1 MTEDFDLTAT
11 PKLGFGLMRLPLQ
24 GERIDLDQVSR
35 MADLFIKQGFSYFD
49 TAYVYHGGK
58 SETAFRQAVA
68 LRHPRSAFT
77 IADKLPAW
85 ELKQPADV
93 DRIFNEQLERCGVS
107 YFDFYLL
114 HSINAEHLKI
124 YESMDC
130 FKWGQEM
137 KAQGKIRYF
146 GFSFH
151 DNAALLDQILTK
163 HPEVDFVQLQINYFD
178 WENPAIDSR
187 GCYETARRHNKNIM
201 IMEPVKGGAL
211 AALPQ
216 PLEARLRAVQPQ
228 WSDAA
233 WALRFAG
240 TLDGVITVLSGMS
253 EGSQMEDN
261 LRTMRQLLPLTAAES
276 AALTQVSAALRQT
289 PTIGCTSCRYCVD
302 GCPEQ
307 IKIPDIIRIYN
318 DYLIYGPQPQRQ
330 QAAYQRTASAAAGLA
345 SSCIQCGQCES
356 VCPQHLPVI
365 ELMAQAASVF
375 EA

>member
-1 MTEDFDLTAT
+1 MTAHSNLTAT
-11 PKLGFGLMRLPLQ
+11 AKLGFGLMRLPLQ
-24 GERIDLDQVSR
+24 GEAIDLAQLSR
-35 MADLFIKQGFSYFD
+35 MADLFIQQGFSYFD

-68 LRHPRSAFT
+68 LRQPRAAFT

-114 HSINAEHLKI
+114 HSINAGHLKI
-124 YESMDC
+124 YEAMDC
-130 FKWGQEM
+130 FKWGQDM

-178 WENPAIDSR
+178 WDNPAIDSR
-187 GCYETARRHNKNIM
+187 GCYETARRHNKNIV
-201 IMEPVKGGAL
+201 IMEPVKGGVL
-211 AALPQ
+211 AALPAPQ
-216 PLEARLRAVQPQ
+216 QARLRAVQPQ

-240 TLDGVITVLSGMS
+240 GLDGVIAVLSGMS
-253 EGSQMEDN
+253 ERAQMEDN
-261 LRTMRQLLPLTAAES
+261 LRTMLQLRPLTAAE
-276 AALTQVSAALRQT
+276 ATALEQVSLALRQT
-289 PTIGCTSCRYCVD
+289 PTVGCTACRYCVD

-307 IKIPDIIRIYN
+307 IKIPDIIRVYN
-318 DYLIYGPQPQRQ
+318 DFLVYGAQPQRQ
-330 QAAYQRTASAAAGLA
+330 QAAYRRITATAAGPASA
-345 SSCIQCGQCES
+345 CIQCGQCES

-365 ELMAQAASVF
+365 DLMAQAASVF